1 MTWKKKIAGD
11 YSLSTSQISKF
22 HTLLEYLA
30 GISDRNLTAVTGEEN
45 IVNFH
50 FRDSLG
56 LLAFN
61 EFVDAEIIVDVGSGA
76 GFPGLPL
83 AIARPDKSFTLM
95 EARSR
100 KCDFIDDAV
109 RLLELN
115 NVRSLQSRAEDAA
128 RAECR
133 DTFDLAVARAV
144 GSLPVVLEYVLP
156 LLKSGGS
163 ALLQRGIREDGD
175 ESSAAALAPLL
186 GGRLERI
193 EPSYPYPGSKNLHV
207 WVFSKVMATPERFP
221 RRSGIAKKRP
231 LSP

>member
-1 MTWKKKIAGD
+1 MTWEEEIAAE
-11 YSLSTSQISKF
+11 YSLSASQISKL
-22 HTLLEYLA
+22 HALLEYLA
-30 GISDRNLTAVTGEEN
+30 GISDRNLTSVTGEAN

-50 FRDSLG
+50 FRDSLA

-61 EFVDAEIIVDVGSGA
+61 EFAEADRIVDVGSGA

-83 AIARPDKSFTLM
+83 AIACPEKSFTLL

-100 KCDFIDDAV
+100 KCGFIDDAV
-109 RLLELN
+109 DLLELH
-115 NVRSLQSRAEDAA
+115 NVRSLQSRAEEAA
-128 RAECR
+128 GGVYR
-133 DTFDLAVARAV
+133 DYFDLAVARAV

-156 LLKSGGS
+156 LLKTGGS
-163 ALLQRGIREDGD
+163 ALLQRGNREDGD
-175 ESSAAALAPLL
+175 ESSAATVARLL
-186 GGRLERI
+186 GGRLEKI

-207 WVFSKVMATPERFP
+207 WVFSKTMATPKRFP